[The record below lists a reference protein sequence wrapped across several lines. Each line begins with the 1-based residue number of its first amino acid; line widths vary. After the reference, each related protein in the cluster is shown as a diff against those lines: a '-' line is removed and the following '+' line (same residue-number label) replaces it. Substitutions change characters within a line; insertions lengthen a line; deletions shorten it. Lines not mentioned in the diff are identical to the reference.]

1 MEVEARNLKVGA
13 EEEEGHDMIVG
24 GHRSL
29 VDM

>member
-1 MEVEARNLKVGA
+1 MGVEARNLKVG
-13 EEEEGHDMIVG
+13 EEEEGHDMPVG

>member
-13 EEEEGHDMIVG
+13 EEEGHDMIVG